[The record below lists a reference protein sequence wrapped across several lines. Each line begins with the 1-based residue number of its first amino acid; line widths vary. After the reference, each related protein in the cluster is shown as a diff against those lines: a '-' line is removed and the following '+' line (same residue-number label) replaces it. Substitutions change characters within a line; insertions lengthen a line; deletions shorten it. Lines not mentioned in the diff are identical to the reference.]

1 MDITARIP
9 EMIEPTVADMGFE
22 LVRVRLMGGDTPIL
36 QIMAERPDG
45 TMTIEGCEEL
55 SRALSAFLDVE
66 DPIDGEYNLEVSS
79 PGIDRPLTRLGDF
92 TRFQGLEAKVELN
105 PGHEGQRRF
114 RGRLKGVDG
123 NDILLDAEDGEH
135 RFPWSAVH
143 QAKLVLNDELIKE
156 PPRPVLR
163 DQPPEQS
170 EQEL

>member
-1 MDITARIP
+1 MDLSTRIA
-9 EMIEPTVADMGFE
+9 ELIEPTVSDMGFE
-22 LVRVRLMGGDTPIL
+22 LVRVRLMGGDTPTL

-55 SRALSAFLDVE
+55 SRALSAYLDVE

-79 PGIDRPLTRLGDF
+79 PGIDRPLTRFGDF
-92 TRFQGLEAKVELN
+92 TRFAGLEVKVELA

-123 NDILLDAEDGEH
+123 NDILLEAEDGEH
-135 RFPWSAVH
+135 RFPYSAIS

-156 PPRPVLR
+156 PPRPVIK
-163 DQPPEQS
+163 DQPVQ
-170 EQEL
+170 